1 MSLNFNQRSRTL
13 IPLLLFCSWKLI
25 VMSALGAVISSCS
38 TATRNVDTQM
48 IDPANDREYMVMALD
63 YRDFQK
69 ASSEAVSSMLESGA
83 LKKPGGGRYVLVVS
97 RIVNDTMQRIDT
109 DQLVKKIRVDL
120 LQSGKVV
127 VTTAVGAGGPDD
139 LMAMQARGLRKS
151 EEFDQSTVAGKG
163 QMIAPELSLSGKIIQ
178 RNVRV
183 SRNLQQVEYYFQL
196 SLTDINTGLAFWE
209 GETVI
214 GKRGSNK
221 SVSW

>member
-1 MSLNFNQRSRTL
+1 MKTKTYRQNHYSFYQHKLSFWQL
-13 IPLLLFCSWKLI
+13 MGVMLLFITINGC
-25 VMSALGAVISSCS
+25 V
-38 TATRNVDTQM
+38 TATQN
-48 IDPANDREYMVMALD
+48 IDMNNDKAQAVMGLD

-69 ASSEAVSSMLESGA
+69 AASEAVSSMLQSGA
-83 LKKPGGGRYVLVVS
+83 VNKRGGGRYVLAIS

-109 DQLVKKIRVDL
+109 DQLIKKIRVEL

-127 VTTAVGAGGPDD
+127 VTTAVGANGAEDK
-139 LMAMQARGLRKS
+139 LAMQARQLRKS
-151 EEFDQSTVAGKG
+151 DEFNQATVAKKG

-183 SRNLQQVEYYFQL
+183 SSGTQQVEYYFQL
-196 SLTDINTGLAFWE
+196 TLTDINTGLAFWE
-209 GETVI
+209 GESVI